1 MKQRTNLTVLSRSEL
16 AQIKISPESVLESV
30 KSALI
35 ELDQPG
41 TLCPGKIKVE
51 VPESV
56 SYSMVGRS
64 RSSNSVGFKTSYTHW
79 SKTHQQSARDRSY
92 YTTLTLYDDSS
103 GYPIALLDGAAA
115 GTLRTPAVSALLAQY
130 AGAIPQSA
138 LIIGSGTQGQNAA
151 PFLLETFETLNTIY
165 LAGSHSVGLE
175 KGAKIA
181 STAAVKLGRKIKIKI
196 VDDPTTVSS
205 NCDLIIGAAGP
216 ETRCTVTASDIPRH
230 ATVVVVG
237 YGIAPD
243 ICHQASRVIT
253 TSIEQM
259 NVTGRDYADT
269 DGRLP
274 NVHAEL
280 SDLLRKGRKL
290 PRIDETTFCYNS
302 GLVLTD
308 IAVGQILA
316 KEGLKQGFGAEI
328 SLW

>member
-1 MKQRTNLTVLSRSEL
+1 M
-16 AQIKISPESVLESV
+16 
-30 KSALI
+30 
-35 ELDQPG
+35 
-41 TLCPGKIKVE
+41 
-51 VPESV
+51 
-56 SYSMVGRS
+56 
-64 RSSNSVGFKTSYTHW
+64 
-79 SKTHQQSARDRSY
+79 
-92 YTTLTLYDDSS
+92 
-103 GYPIALLDGAAA
+103 
-115 GTLRTPAVSALLAQY
+115 
-130 AGAIPQSA
+130 
-138 LIIGSGTQGQNAA
+138 
-151 PFLLETFETLNTIY
+151 
-165 LAGSHSVGLE
+165 GLE

-181 STAAVKLGRKIKIKI
+181 STAAVKLGRKIRIKI

-316 KEGLKQGFGAEI
+316 KEGLKQGFGTEI

>member
-1 MKQRTNLTVLSRSEL
+1 MNQQTKLTVLSRSEL
-16 AQIKISPESVLESV
+16 AQIEISPKAVLESV
-30 KSALI
+30 KSALV
-35 ELDQPG
+35 ELDQTG
-41 TLCPGKIKVE
+41 TLCPGKIKVQ

-79 SKTHQQSARDRSY
+79 RTDHKQSARRKNY

-115 GTLRTPAVSALLAQY
+115 GTLRTPAVSALLAQF

-138 LIIGSGTQGQNAA
+138 LIIGSGIQGQNAA

-165 LAGSHSVGLE
+165 LAGSHRNGLE
-175 KGAKIA
+175 RGAKIA
-181 STAAVKLGRKIKIKI
+181 SAAAVRLGRKLEIEI
-196 VDDPTTVSS
+196 VDNPTTVSTG
-205 NCDLIIGAAGP
+205 CDLIIGAAGP
-216 ETRCTVTASDIPRH
+216 ETRCIVSASDIPRN

-280 SDLLRKGRKL
+280 SDLLRKGHKL
-290 PRIDETTFCYNS
+290 SRNDEITFCYNS
-302 GLVLTD
+302 GLILTD
-308 IAVGQILA
+308 IAVGRILA
-316 KEGLKQGFGAEI
+316 REGLKQGFGTEVP
-328 SLW
+328 LW